1 MTGLTPVFR
10 EGGRKDQWSL
20 VDHTTTG
27 RRKEENIAVH
37 LCSQSDPS
45 QSIIAIAY
53 RSN

>member
-20 VDHTTTG
+20 VDHTTG